1 MSGYR
6 SMRRCCRRRCI
17 RGFDFICL
25 SAILAIYVGY
35 YALQVAFICSYSG
48 RVLTPY
54 VTYTVTTVLFCLCFG
69 LQLATSLRDPG
80 YMPCVTESRRQD
92 NAPLV
97 TVHVGQTIAN
107 AVYCSSCNVAR
118 PPGTSHCSDCEHC
131 IVYFDHH
138 CPWMGADIG
147 LRNYNLFIWS
157 LLGIAMYCIWTI
169 VNAAICIFIPNNN
182 TLLIVI
188 CILCFLGG
196 AFGTLFGGGMLFSNL
211 GLIRKDTS
219 IRAYKRGRAS
229 AAEEVRNI
237 KAKNELNLQEEV
249 SEVSEQRTIELRSAL
264 GREGED
270 FVVTTSEFEEIYE
283 TISRLRGFKI
293 KHPGWRRVFLGSSMP
308 TLMDR
313 PIQEAEKLAWVWT
326 FVLCSEFPP
335 E

>member
-1 MSGYR
+1 M
-6 SMRRCCRRRCI
+6 
-17 RGFDFICL
+17 
-25 SAILAIYVGY
+25 GY
-35 YALQVAFICSYSG
+35 YALQMTFICPCSG
-48 RVLTPY
+48 QRITPY
-54 VTYTVTTVLFCLCFG
+54 AAYAITTILFCLCFG

-80 YMPCVTESRRQD
+80 YMPIIEESRRQG
-92 NAPLV
+92 NTSFV
-97 TVHVGQTIAN
+97 TMHVGQTTAN
-107 AVYCSSCNVAR
+107 AVYCSSCNIAR

-157 LLGIAMYCIWTI
+157 LVGISIYCIWTI
-169 VNAAICIFIPNNN
+169 INAAICIFSSISTDDH
-182 TLLIVI
+182 TLNIVL

-229 AAEEVRNI
+229 ATEEIRTI
-237 KAKNELNLQEEV
+237 QAKNELIFQEEGSEVLEV
-249 SEVSEQRTIELRSAL
+249 SEKQAIELKSID
-264 GREGED
+264 GKEGED
-270 FVVTTSEFEEIYE
+270 FIITPSEFEEIYE
-283 TISRLRGFKI
+283 KISRLRCFKI
-293 KHPGWRRVFLGSSMP
+293 KHLGWRRVFLGASMP
-308 TLMDR
+308 TLIDR